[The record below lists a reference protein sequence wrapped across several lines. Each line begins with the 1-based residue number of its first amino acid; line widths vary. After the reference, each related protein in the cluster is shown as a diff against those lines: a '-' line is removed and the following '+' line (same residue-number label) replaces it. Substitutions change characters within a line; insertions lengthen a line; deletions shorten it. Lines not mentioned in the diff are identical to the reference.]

1 MNRFRQHPR
10 LTQIRFLRST
20 AILKG
25 RLANHGQDSNTDTK
39 SHDAQ
44 CEVVVERSTEEVR
57 TWKEKLATESEADV
71 KADRGETEAGR
82 KGNADKSRIERS
94 G

>member
-1 MNRFRQHPR
+1 MVY
-10 LTQIRFLRST
+10 L
-20 AILKG
+20 
-25 RLANHGQDSNTDTK
+25 DSNTDTK

-71 KADRGETEAGR
+71 CSSPSLRVFILSYVPVLQDPA
-82 KGNADKSRIERS
+82 
-94 G
+94 